1 MTESCKHTN
10 AAYLCVWM
18 SAYVTVHLL
27 GLILLAFPYTVHFY
41 KETKV
46 AMLRETLATLF
57 KIQVFLFNLE

>member
-1 MTESCKHTN
+1 
-10 AAYLCVWM
+10 M